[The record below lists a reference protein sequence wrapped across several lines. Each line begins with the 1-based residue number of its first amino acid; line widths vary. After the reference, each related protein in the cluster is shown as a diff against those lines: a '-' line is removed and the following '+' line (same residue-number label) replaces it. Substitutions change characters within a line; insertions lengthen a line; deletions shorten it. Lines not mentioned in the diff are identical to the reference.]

1 MKKRL
6 GKYDYKGYYISMITV
21 GVRNLKDQLSQY
33 LQYVKNGERVI
44 ITEHNKI
51 IAELSVPEKKGNIS
65 TFEQKLLELSDEGEV
80 ILAERNLSLAPKPND
95 TLNLDWRAV
104 YNEIRSDRF

>member
-1 MKKRL
+1 VL
-6 GKYDYKGYYISMITV
+6 DKYGYKDYNITMITV
-21 GVRNLKDQLSQY
+21 GVKNLKDQLSQY

-51 IAELSVPEKKGNIS
+51 IAELSVPGKKENIVP
-65 TFEQKLLELSDEGEV
+65 FDQKLIELSDDGEV

-95 TLNLDWRAV
+95 KLNLDWRTA
-104 YNEIRSDRF
+104 YNEIRADRF